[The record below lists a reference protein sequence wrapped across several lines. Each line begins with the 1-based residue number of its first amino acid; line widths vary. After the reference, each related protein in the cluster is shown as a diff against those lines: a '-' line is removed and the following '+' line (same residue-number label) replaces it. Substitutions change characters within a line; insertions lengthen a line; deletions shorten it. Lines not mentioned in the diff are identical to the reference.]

1 LASIGE
7 PRLHQEC
14 RNIEGRRRY
23 HRAVILE
30 LVRTSGPISKS
41 ELARLGQLR
50 LPIVSEIVD
59 DLVDEGLIGERGTG
73 LSTGG
78 RPPVLFGL
86 RPRARCAVGI
96 NVGTRDLTLVVVDLN
111 ATVENRIKVPSEM
124 AKGPRRLLIRVR
136 EALRQL
142 FSELPDSFGEVVGIG
157 LALPAPVLSSKGT
170 FSPPSYP
177 GWGELDIGSLVE
189 AEFGL
194 PVLLDNDANAAAL
207 GEHLYGAGRGKVNM
221 CYIIAHRGIG
231 GAVIVDGVLHRG
243 ARGGAG
249 EIGHTAIDL
258 DGPRCGCGRYG
269 CLEAFAGRAAIARR
283 ASQALKRAGGGKISG
298 REPDELIAEDVIEAA
313 LEGDEVARR
322 VLEETGEYLGIGISN
337 LVNLFD
343 PELVV
348 IGGSTMRA
356 GGLILDPAIK
366 VVRRRALPQVAEGV
380 RIVAGNLGEDAGA
393 IGAAALVLR
402 GMFAV
407 FLPDDEDKAMAE
419 DVLAS

>member
-1 LASIGE
+1 LASVGE

-14 RNIEGRRRY
+14 RDIEGRRRY
-23 HRAVILE
+23 HRALILE

-41 ELARLGQLR
+41 ELARLSQLR
-50 LPIVSEIVD
+50 LSTVLEIVD
-59 DLVDEGLIGERGTG
+59 DLVAEGLIEQRGTG

-78 RPPVLFGL
+78 RPPVLYGL
-86 RPRARCAVGI
+86 RPRARCAIGI

-111 ATVENRIKVPSEM
+111 ATVESRIKVPSEM
-124 AKGPRRLLIRVR
+124 AKGRGRLFVRVR
-136 EALRQL
+136 EALSQL
-142 FSELPDSFGEVVGIG
+142 FSALPGSFGEVVGIG

-170 FSPPSYP
+170 AFSPPSYP
-177 GWGELDIGSLVE
+177 GWGELDIGNLVE

-207 GEHLYGAGRGKVNM
+207 GEHLYGAGRGKRNM

-243 ARGGAG
+243 AQGGAG
-249 EIGHTAIDL
+249 EIGHTVIDL
-258 DGPRCGCGRYG
+258 DGPRCGCGGYG

-283 ASQALKRAGGGKISG
+283 ASQALKRAGGGKICG
-298 REPDELIAEDVIEAA
+298 RGPDELITEDVIEAA

-337 LVNLFD
+337 LVNSFD

-348 IGGSTMRA
+348 VGGSTMRA
-356 GGLILDPAIK
+356 GSLILDPAIK
-366 VVRRRALPQVAEGV
+366 VVRRRALPEMAEGV
-380 RIVAGNLGEDAGA
+380 SIVAGKLGEDAGA
-393 IGAAALVLR
+393 VGAASLVLR
-402 GMFAV
+402 RMFAV
-407 FLPDDEDKAMAE
+407 LLSDDEWSIAGGT
-419 DVLAS
+419 LAS